1 MPFSV
6 HWMERDSWQLVTS
19 QGTDCTDDE
28 YKLAEKII
36 LRIGPAYEWPRRAI
50 LTFAGEPGSL
60 KHNCVAGQSMSRFA
74 FAVWA
79 IGNGCTAELL
89 KEWVT
94 TRKLINDAADVRNFN
109 TLCDNLVAGRI
120 SEVGGRAVT
129 FSRLASNQWR
139 RQPSIVWRA
148 CVGDCTYP
156 SPGSGWCEVC
166 REGDYVLN
174 HSRLTVNEYQML
186 DAPVQDYY
194 KAMLLKWGIPFDLLM
209 PVDVK
214 LSDALLGRHALGV

>member
-1 MPFSV
+1 MPFAV
-6 HWMERDSWQLVTS
+6 GWMTRDIWQLVTS

-28 YKLAEKII
+28 YKLAEKLI

-50 LTFAGEPGSL
+50 LTLSGEPGSL
-60 KHNCVAGQSMSRFA
+60 KHNCVAGRSMGRFS
-74 FAVWA
+74 FAVWC

-89 KEWVT
+89 KEWVA
-94 TRKLINDAADVRNFN
+94 TRKLISEPADLRSFN

-120 SEVGGRAVT
+120 TEVGGRAVT
-129 FSRLASNQWR
+129 FKRLACNQWR
-139 RQPSIVWRA
+139 RQPLIEWRA
-148 CVGDCTYP
+148 CLADDCTYP
-156 SPGSGWCEVC
+156 VEGSWCDEC

-194 KAMLLKWGIPFDLLM
+194 KAQLLKWGVPFDLLI
-209 PVDVK
+209 PIDAN
-214 LSDALLGRHALGV
+214 LSDALLGRHARGV

>member
-28 YKLAEKII
+28 YRLAEKII

-120 SEVGGRAVT
+120 NEVGGRAVT

-139 RQPSIVWRA
+139 RQPSIEWRA
-148 CVGDCTYP
+148 CIGDCTYP

-166 REGDYVLN
+166 REGDYVLYR
-174 HSRLTVNEYQML
+174 SMTDMSFLTAKNIMWHWKNNTKESE
-186 DAPVQDYY
+186 
-194 KAMLLKWGIPFDLLM
+194 KITFG
-209 PVDVK
+209 DVMK
-214 LSDALLGRHALGV
+214 LEGRIADRKGQC